1 MTKATLERR
10 SSASSLLCRPAR
22 RPCEGLELVGPALAT
37 FLACGAG
44 FAACFEFCLAFCLV
58 VCLLL
63 LADLALLLGLRELS
77 LSLA

>member
-10 SSASSLLCRPAR
+10 SSASSLLCRPAS
-22 RPCEGLELVGPALAT
+22 RPCEGLGLVGPALAT

-44 FAACFEFCLAFCLV
+44 FAACFEFCLV